1 MQSIGWLVFFLILVV
16 IEIQTMALTTI
27 WFAGGALIAFLLSLF
42 GVGLMPQLVVFVV
55 VSFAMLFLTRP
66 WAARFLNKKTVK
78 TNAESLI
85 GQEARVTAEINNQ
98 LGTGTVV
105 VNGMEWT
112 ARAADAKEIY
122 PVQTPVLIREIR
134 GVKLIVTKKQE
145 VD

>member
-1 MQSIGWLVFFLILVV
+1 MESICWLVFFLVLVV

-42 GVGLMPQLVVFVV
+42 GVGLTAQLVVFVV
-55 VSFAMLFLTRP
+55 VSFALLFLTRP

-85 GQEARVTAEINNQ
+85 GQEARVTVEIDNR

-112 ARAADAKEIY
+112 ARAADAQEIY
-122 PVQTPVLIREIR
+122 PVETPVLIQEIK
-134 GVKLIVTKKQE
+134 GVKLIVVKKQE
-145 VD
+145 GN